1 MHDDRCKVNDTVSFR
16 KGHLFGLMLRALN
29 SSMGGSPLQPL
40 SADDD
45 DDDDTIVYAIVG
57 GLLQWAA
64 RITYSGPVP
73 LENMKKGDD
82 MWLECAWEGVGR
94 ANEYITRLNMV
105 NYYELATSLLFIYLS
120 YHTST
125 VS

>member
-29 SSMGGSPLQPL
+29 SSMGGSPLPSL
-40 SADDD
+40 SADD

-64 RITYSGPVP
+64 TGYSGPVQYRP
-73 LENMKKGDD
+73 KRRYGMIWN
-82 MWLECAWEGVGR
+82 V
-94 ANEYITRLNMV
+94 
-105 NYYELATSLLFIYLS
+105 LARSW
-120 YHTST
+120 
-125 VS
+125 

>member
-64 RITYSGPVP
+64 RITQWTCAMI
-73 LENMKKGDD
+73 ENMKKGD
-82 MWLECAWEGVGR
+82 A
-94 ANEYITRLNMV
+94 
-105 NYYELATSLLFIYLS
+105 
-120 YHTST
+120 
-125 VS
+125 